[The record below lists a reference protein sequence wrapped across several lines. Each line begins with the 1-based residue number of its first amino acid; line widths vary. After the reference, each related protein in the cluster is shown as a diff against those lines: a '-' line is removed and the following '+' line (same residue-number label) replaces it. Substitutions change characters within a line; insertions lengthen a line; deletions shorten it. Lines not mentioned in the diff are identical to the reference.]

1 MDTWIGEE
9 CDIRPKKNRGAMP
22 SQNEILK
29 KIPRRLWLPSAA
41 LKRN

>member
-29 KIPRRLWLPSAA
+29 KYIEGYGCLAQL
-41 LKRN
+41 